1 MHLRPVLAHHP
12 FHNLD
17 VAFIRRAD
25 GEQPLRVDHHR
36 HEHLL
41 LPLRV
46 LAVRGDRVAAVD
58 LLPLDVEHVFVDA
71 VALVV
76 GQIEHRLNG
85 GYAADDLIPAGIQIV
100 LDAHFA
106 GRPGE
111 RGGDALKHPA
121 VAAARDDEMH
131 ALLFGGQPL
140 HRFAQRRHR
149 AVPAAIH
156 AKGIVRGGLQIDVAE
171 QPVHRLIGHVAR
183 HAEAADLQRSFQ
195 LALLLLGQ
203 MQAVARLQAFKK
215 SRLHRRAAG
224 IIQNAE
230 HAVPALL
237 LHHPG

>member
-1 MHLRPVLAHHP
+1 M
-12 FHNLD
+12 
-17 VAFIRRAD
+17 
-25 GEQPLRVDHHR
+25 
-36 HEHLL
+36 
-41 LPLRV
+41 
-46 LAVRGDRVAAVD
+46 
-58 LLPLDVEHVFVDA
+58 
-71 VALVV
+71 
-76 GQIEHRLNG
+76 
-85 GYAADDLIPAGIQIV
+85 

-156 AKGIVRGGLQIDVAE
+156 AKGIVRGGLQVAE

-237 LHHPG
+237 LHHAG

>member
-1 MHLRPVLAHHP
+1 
-12 FHNLD
+12 
-17 VAFIRRAD
+17 
-25 GEQPLRVDHHR
+25 
-36 HEHLL
+36 
-41 LPLRV
+41 
-46 LAVRGDRVAAVD
+46 
-58 LLPLDVEHVFVDA
+58 
-71 VALVV
+71 
-76 GQIEHRLNG
+76 
-85 GYAADDLIPAGIQIV
+85 
-100 LDAHFA
+100 
-106 GRPGE
+106 
-111 RGGDALKHPA
+111 
-121 VAAARDDEMH
+121 MH

-140 HRFAQRRHR
+140 HGFAQRRHR